1 MAAFF
6 LEIEF
11 GRYRPASYDPTIPM
25 GERKTHRIEG
35 IDCAARRAARAFLAE
50 HDRVGGRMYPRARI
64 SVHVRRQLVQSTEPT
79 RRIMP
84 LYESG

>member
-25 GERKTHRIEG
+25 GERRTHRIEG
-35 IDCAARRAARAFLAE
+35 VGCAARRAARAFLAE
-50 HDRVGGRMYPRARI
+50 HERVDGRMYPRARI
-64 SVHVRRQLVQSTEPT
+64 SVHARRPFPCAETPNPAVL
-79 RRIMP
+79 P
-84 LYESG
+84 LYEGD